1 MTHFD
6 EYFLTLVLL
15 GLTHFV
21 LTKNLKQYPMIKLSH
36 FHLTNFFVV
45 LDLWIN
51 FFYEHCEHSRSK
63 KSDYAMTK
71 TGPKKA
77 NYIPYAE
84 KI

>member
-21 LTKNLKQYPMIKLSH
+21 FTKNLKQYLYCQTFISR
-36 FHLTNFFVV
+36 FFFVV
-45 LDLWIN
+45 LHLWIN